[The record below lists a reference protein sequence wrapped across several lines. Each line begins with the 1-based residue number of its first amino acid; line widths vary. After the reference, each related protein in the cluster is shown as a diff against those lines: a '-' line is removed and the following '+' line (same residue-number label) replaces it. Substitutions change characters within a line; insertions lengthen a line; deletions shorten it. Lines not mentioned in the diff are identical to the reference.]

1 VRLQQILTT
10 FFTCFAAALP
20 LLLQAVSE
28 RAKEEACAGED
39 EQQCCVP
46 VEQLVKFVWGLLA
59 QGSGTATAAA
69 GTTAAVGASTGAQ
82 LSITNALPSH
92 LLVQLATLQDIE
104 LCER

>member
-10 FFTCFAAALP
+10 FFTCFAADGASSQQLLQRALP

-39 EQQCCVP
+39 EQQCSVP

-59 QGSGTATAAA
+59 QGSATAAA
-69 GTTAAVGASTGAQ
+69 VAAAATSGGAGAGAQ
-82 LSITNALPSH
+82 LST
-92 LLVQLATLQDIE
+92 TD
-104 LCER
+104 C